1 MFALFPNGW
10 TFWAAVT
17 FCLCGGRHSVFFMSS
32 ESASFCSVCNI
43 VTSVILIY
51 IYFLVATAN
60 LSCRN
65 FYITTEN
72 VGEKNLISPCYDS
85 RACEKK
91 SVSWRHFFKILISH
105 SMDDFRTVR
114 IVARV
119 SAQTLRHQIW
129 KFVIQTRVGSER
141 RTERGVA

>member
-72 VGEKNLISPCYDS
+72 VGEKILSPLVTTAGHVKKNLLAGVI
-85 RACEKK
+85 
-91 SVSWRHFFKILISH
+91 FFK
-105 SMDDFRTVR
+105 F
-114 IVARV
+114 
-119 SAQTLRHQIW
+119 
-129 KFVIQTRVGSER
+129 
-141 RTERGVA
+141 